1 MGGAHRKGPGRP
13 LGERGQGGQE
23 GGQGLSH
30 GRQGD
35 QGDLG
40 EPFCSEWDCWLGT

>member
-1 MGGAHRKGPGRP
+1 MVVAHQKDPGRP
-13 LGERGQGGQE
+13 PGERGQGDQE

-40 EPFCSEWDCWLGT
+40 EPFCLEWDCWPGT